1 MIYHAKLF
9 HRVLSA
15 FLLGC
20 VVLCTALAEA
30 QPAKATK
37 RVTARKSV
45 PRKSATPRKTTPKK
59 VAPKTTAQV
68 RPSITTGTV
77 EAYREAAR
85 QRAIELVKQAAIT
98 FEKGDYQKTIELC
111 KTANAAYPTY
121 ARAYTWM
128 GASYQK
134 LGKTDEAI
142 SAFRWV
148 TALAPN
154 TPDAERAERGLR
166 EMGYYNR

>member
-1 MIYHAKLF
+1 M
-9 HRVLSA
+9 VLS
-15 FLLGC
+15 
-20 VVLCTALAEA
+20 TALSEA
-30 QPAKATK
+30 KPAKSAK
-37 RVTARKSV
+37 RVTTRKSTQKSTARKAAPQKAAPPV
-45 PRKSATPRKTTPKK
+45 SAR
-59 VAPKTTAQV
+59 
-68 RPSITTGTV
+68 TV
-77 EAYREAAR
+77 EYYREAAR
-85 QRAIELVKQAAIT
+85 QRAIESVKQAALT

-111 KTANAAYPTY
+111 KIANSAYPTY

-166 EMGYYNR
+166 EMGYYNRY